1 MISTIINIVL
11 NIYTFSIMLSMVCL
25 VLYFV
30 RVKQML
36 DKLDIFEI
44 LKLGHNSVW
53 DTVKSIAACLFM
65 PGVNLLF
72 CLMTIILCVI
82 PIDKAAELMNTAI
95 KERVKEERE
104 QEEDNNE

>member
-1 MISTIINIVL
+1 MISTIINIML

-25 VLYFV
+25 VLYFI
-30 RVKQML
+30 RTKQML

-44 LKLGHNSVW
+44 LELGPNSVW

-72 CLMTIILCVI
+72 CLAIIILCVI
-82 PIDKAAELMNTAI
+82 PIDKAAEFMNMAI
-95 KERVKEERE
+95 KESIKK
-104 QEEDNNE
+104 QKEDNNE

>member
-25 VLYFV
+25 VLYFI

-44 LKLGHNSVW
+44 LKLGPNSAW
-53 DTVKSIAACLFM
+53 DIVKIITACLFM
-65 PGVNLLF
+65 PGLNLLF
-72 CLMTIILCVI
+72 CLMVIILCVI
-82 PIDKAAELMNTAI
+82 PIDKAAELMNIAI
-95 KERVKEERE
+95 KESIKK

>member
-25 VLYFV
+25 VLYFI

-44 LKLGHNSVW
+44 LKLGPNSAW
-53 DTVKSIAACLFM
+53 DTVKSIAAYLFM

-72 CLMTIILCVI
+72 CLMIIILCVI

-95 KERVKEERE
+95 KESIKK

>member
-25 VLYFV
+25 VLYFI

-44 LKLGHNSVW
+44 LKLGPNSAW
-53 DTVKSIAACLFM
+53 DIVKIITACLFM
-65 PGVNLLF
+65 PGLNLLF
-72 CLMTIILCVI
+72 CLMVIILCVI
-82 PIDKAAELMNTAI
+82 PIDKAAELMNIAI
-95 KERVKEERE
+95 KESIKK
-104 QEEDNNE
+104 QEEENNE

>member
-25 VLYFV
+25 VLYFI

-44 LKLGHNSVW
+44 LKLGPNSAW
-53 DTVKSIAACLFM
+53 DIVKIITACLFM
-65 PGVNLLF
+65 PGINLLF

-82 PIDKAAELMNTAI
+82 PIDKAAELMNTA
-95 KERVKEERE
+95 VKESIKK